1 MPALARLED
10 EAAID
15 LADALVIDRA
25 DVARR
30 ATSDVVLA
38 AAGLIV
44 SLAETHVYPSLPDH
58 NQRLVA
64 ERDAGDVA
72 TVGRDVE
79 RERAVERRDVAVA
92 PGLRVPNPIRIAGN
106 AREKDPRVRG
116 EDDCCRWR
124 RKARQRDVLW
134 GCAKVVRFGVH
145 ALVVERRERV
155 DRRVVR

>member
-38 AAGLIV
+38 GAGLIV
-44 SLAETHVYPSLPDH
+44 SLAEAHVDRRLAEHDE
-58 NQRLVA
+58 RLVA
-64 ERDAGDVA
+64 KRDTGDVTA
-72 TVGRDVE
+72 VGWDVE
-79 RERAVERRDVAVA
+79 RECAVERRDLAVA

-106 AREKDPRVRG
+106 AP
-116 EDDCCRWR
+116 
-124 RKARQRDVLW
+124 
-134 GCAKVVRFGVH
+134 
-145 ALVVERRERV
+145 
-155 DRRVVR
+155 